1 MTSGWRP
8 TDSQL
13 ALSTKFIPLLY
24 SVLQPVLESK
34 TQSRQFFVGDQI
46 KISKFN
52 NGNVAGIISV
62 IPPGKEDASIKVGD
76 VFLPDKP
83 GLYKVMGTDWSDIF
97 AVNILPSE
105 SRTEPISM
113 DQFQKLG
120 LPMND
125 LAATPEQLA
134 SSVAKEKTEAQRH
147 EYWQWALAAMLLFVI
162 IETFLA
168 AKGSRTGEL
177 ITAS

>member
-1 MTSGWRP
+1 
-8 TDSQL
+8 
-13 ALSTKFIPLLY
+13 
-24 SVLQPVLESK
+24 
-34 TQSRQFFVGDQI
+34 
-46 KISKFN
+46 
-52 NGNVAGIISV
+52 
-62 IPPGKEDASIKVGD
+62 
-76 VFLPDKP
+76 
-83 GLYKVMGTDWSDIF
+83 MGTDWSDIF

-105 SRTEPISM
+105 SRTEPIPM

>member
-1 MTSGWRP
+1 MAGS
-8 TDSQL
+8 
-13 ALSTKFIPLLY
+13 
-24 SVLQPVLESK
+24 
-34 TQSRQFFVGDQI
+34 
-46 KISKFN
+46 IS
-52 NGNVAGIISV
+52 I
-62 IPPGKEDASIKVGD
+62 IPPGKKDASIKVGD

-105 SRTEPISM
+105 SRTEPIPM